1 MSVLDRFKKEK
12 EQPKKKAAAKAK
24 APAKAKKPAQK
35 KEKAEEVKKVT
46 PKTTL
51 LSKKAA
57 STIIAP
63 LVSEKNAHH
72 AEMNTL
78 VFKVDPYANKTTVRN
93 AFRELY
99 KVTPV
104 RVNIVNVRGN
114 HVRFGKVKGKQSDTK
129 KAFVT
134 LPKGVRVDIFEGV

>member
-24 APAKAKKPAQK
+24 APAKAKKSAAK
-35 KEKAEEVKKVT
+35 NDAKEEVKKVA
-46 PKTTL
+46 PKARL
-51 LSKKAA
+51 LSKKA
-57 STIIAP
+57 SMTFLAP
-63 LVSEKNAHH
+63 LVSEKNARH

-99 KVTPV
+99 NVTPV

-114 HVRFGKVKGKQSDTK
+114 RVRFGKVQGKQSDTR